1 MIRVYPSSLDGFQY
15 YLDSNL
21 STKAFIMRECR
32 LDKKNIWA
40 NAGTAMHKFIEDGG
54 KHQFVHLQDGQS
66 FKMGFT
72 RNNVD
77 VEIPRAQ
84 ISEFRMAEKI
94 TACGEP
100 AIISGRVDGMI
111 GNRLLEYKCVKRMNL
126 ERFIDSWQW
135 RCYLAMDDRFSRV
148 DYHVF
153 KIRFF
158 KVSSTETN
166 ICVDQHRRITMQ
178 RYRKMKKELYDFIS
192 EYVEHLLLLESLG
205 FIHRTGNP
213 PMRMGWAPGPNFN
226 NLED

>member
-40 NAGTAMHKFIEDGG
+40 NAGTAMHKFIEYGGVYAFAEAGDGR
-54 KHQFVHLQDGQS
+54 KFQV
-66 FKMGFT
+66 GFT
-72 RNNVD
+72 RNDVD
-77 VEIPRAQ
+77 IEIPRAQ
-84 ISEFRMAEKI
+84 ISEFMMAEKI

-153 KIRFF
+153 KVRIFGVTDMSP
-158 KVSSTETN
+158 KLV
-166 ICVDQHRRITMQ
+166 VDEHRRITMQ
-178 RYRKMKKELYDFIS
+178 RYRKMKDELHDFIT

-205 FIHRTGNP
+205 FIQRTGNP